1 MIRLFVALPLPHDIR
16 LRLATLASGIPGAR
30 WVPPENFHLTLRFIG
45 EVPQSTAADIHDML
59 MGIRAPG
66 FDLWLNGVD
75 HFGPLRK
82 ARNLWVGAQR
92 DAALQHIH
100 DKIESA
106 VVRAGLPR
114 ETRKFVPHVTLARI
128 RGETGHHLANFLAAN
143 SLFRAGPIEI
153 DRFVLYA
160 SHMGREGSVYEELA
174 EYYLSL
180 PAVAVA

>member
-16 LRLATLASGIPGAR
+16 LRLSTLASGVPGAR
-30 WVPPENFHLTLRFIG
+30 WVAPENFHLTLRFIG
-45 EVPQSTAADIHDML
+45 EVPRSTAADIDDML
-59 MGIRAPG
+59 AGVRAPA
-66 FDLWLNGVD
+66 FDMTLGGVD

-82 ARNLWVGAQR
+82 ARALWVGVQR
-92 DAALQHIH
+92 NAALQHLH

-114 ETRKFVPHVTLARI
+114 ETRKFVPHITLARI
-128 RGETGHHLANFLAAN
+128 KGETGHHLANFLAGN
-143 SLFRAGPIEI
+143 SLFRAGPIEV

-160 SHMGREGSVYEELA
+160 SHMGREGSVYEELTDYQLFA
-174 EYYLSL
+174 